1 MDEEIQIEGAQSLGD
16 DFYEKIEAPKF
27 VDLTAPDRH
36 RSSIED
42 RYWFCLRVGC
52 DQKHEEEMDSEA
64 IYKNFV
70 LRVMA
75 ARSPN
80 VRLRKALYGKK
91 SSANAKCP
99 LTVPAKPSRSRVSR
113 LALISSISQ
122 KMVDG
127 KVKGRALPKH
137 GGTPMGKEKQ
147 SSVLAKC
154 LTSPRNKKRL
164 SNHGT
169 FHTVRNPKPTTI
181 AVPKNRIVAKALVF
195 HSPKKTV
202 RIKTSAELSS
212 RMRTIC
218 AGMKKLEITS
228 GKKNLSNCNKPLP
241 VDASRKQ
248 FRGREV
254 KSRVYDSLRSQNC
267 RSKEAKSAKC
277 LKKKDK
283 EKDLLQACCTAP
295 GEETENDS
303 SDMEIEGKSRN
314 GSLEVCSTSGTCKT
328 NESNKDKEC
337 LVTLKV
343 ENEGEALSDASTGD
357 TTSLSNCGE
366 RDKGEHDIADF
377 PVPSEEDSKT
387 NEGSSVEN
395 NQIKP
400 TLEKRVMPGVIKN
413 DENENASDD
422 KENTGEVMRNCDN
435 KENAGEVMNN
445 CDDKENASSSDGN
458 RKMDL
463 KSSHMEKK
471 KTLGIHEEQRSTRMR
486 MKGMGKTSK
495 GNSTAAVACA
505 EGVNYRKPKLTN
517 PKPFRLRTDERRI
530 LKEANL
536 EKKLHRD
543 EPPKEI
549 TKIVK
554 SPGGNLQRRPQN
566 AVIQRDEKCIEQ
578 IECTSDGHEGSEKE
592 PQRMGIQTP
601 EGAIRKKSTTPQRR
615 MVAAS
620 EKEFSQDKEAKRS
633 EGSLKRTKL
642 SYMKALART
651 RGIESSKKKTI
662 NSRLAAGQL
671 GVIKESSPTVSR
683 TKVAAKPMDNG
694 ASQAVN
700 KTLTPTTS
708 SMRRKPTTPK
718 EPHFH
723 NVHVPKSCVRRVA

>member
-1 MDEEIQIEGAQSLGD
+1 MDEEIQIEGEQSLGD

-99 LTVPAKPSRSRVSR
+99 LTVPAKPSRSRMSR

-137 GGTPMGKEKQ
+137 GGTPMRKEKQ

-154 LTSPRNKKRL
+154 LTSPRNKKCL

-228 GKKNLSNCNKPLP
+228 GKKNLSNCQ
-241 VDASRKQ
+241 RM
-248 FRGREV
+248 
-254 KSRVYDSLRSQNC
+254 
-267 RSKEAKSAKC
+267 AKSAKC

-377 PVPSEEDSKT
+377 PVPSEEDS
-387 NEGSSVEN
+387 
-395 NQIKP
+395 
-400 TLEKRVMPGVIKN
+400 
-413 DENENASDD
+413 
-422 KENTGEVMRNCDN
+422 EVMRNCDN

-445 CDDKENASSSDGN
+445 CDDKENASSSDDN

-486 MKGMGKTSK
+486 MKGMGRTSK
-495 GNSTAAVACA
+495 GNSTASVACA

-554 SPGGNLQRRPQN
+554 SPGGNLQRRHQN
-566 AVIQRDEKCIEQ
+566 AVIQ
-578 IECTSDGHEGSEKE
+578 
-592 PQRMGIQTP
+592 QRMGIQTP
-601 EGAIRKKSTTPQRR
+601 EGAIQKKSTTPQRR

-620 EKEFSQDKEAKRS
+620 KQEFSQDKEAKRS
-633 EGSLKRTKL
+633 EGSLKRSKL
-642 SYMKALART
+642 SYMKPLART